1 MKTSELVSKLKS
13 MGYQVK
19 AKHMSLGYM
28 VFVYTPDG
36 KYAGKVCTKVFGTLS
51 TDTWVTTS
59 GKSDYDT
66 DDVNNLVDT
75 LTTYALTPLD
85 EREDTKKY
93 VVKMLPRGDNYLNQD
108 INDKHIAFSSKDE
121 TEIFKTHFTEKE
133 YRKLQSK
140 YQSKYS
146 QWLPKFDTKDP
157 HFIEVQEDEYEE
169 CKLHD
174 SELMYPDEELTR
186 TYSKVPIG

>member
-1 MKTSELVSKLKS
+1 MKTSELVSKLTS

-19 AKHMSLGYM
+19 PKSLMMGGSTVYI
-28 VFVYTPDG
+28 YTPDG
-36 KYAGKVCTKVFGTLS
+36 KYAGNVCTKVFGTLS

-59 GKSDYDT
+59 GKSSYGT

-108 INDKHIAFSSKDE
+108 RGDNHIFYSSKDE
-121 TEIFKTHFTEKE
+121 TDSYKTQFTEKE
-133 YRKLQSK
+133 YNEVQKQNAT
-140 YQSKYS
+140 
-146 QWLPKFDTKDP
+146 WLPTFDIKDP
-157 HFIEVQEDEYEE
+157 HFVEVQDDEYEE
-169 CKLHD
+169 W
-174 SELMYPDEELTR
+174 
-186 TYSKVPIG
+186 

>member
-19 AKHMSLGYM
+19 VEPRMKGKR
-28 VFVYTPDG
+28 VVVYTPDG
-36 KYAGKVCTKVFGTLS
+36 MYAGNVCTKVFGTFS
-51 TDTWVTTS
+51 TDTWVITS
-59 GKSDYDT
+59 GKSAYDT

-108 INDKHIAFSSKDE
+108 RGDKHIFSSSKHE
-121 TEIFKTHFTEKE
+121 TDRCKTHFTEQE
-133 YRKLQSK
+133 YNKVQK
-140 YQSKYS
+140 QNAT
-146 QWLPKFDTKDP
+146 WLPTFDTKDP
-157 HFIEVQEDEYEE
+157 HFVEVQEEEYEE
-169 CKLHD
+169 W
-174 SELMYPDEELTR
+174 
-186 TYSKVPIG
+186 